1 MLKTVQIGSNLALEL
16 TERMVAHMANLI
28 WALLGWSHAR
38 AATGSVVWQVFSS
51 KLENEFD

>member
-28 WALLGWSHAR
+28 WALLDWSHAR